1 MSKRPLS
8 IPHLVFGLVFLGA
21 SVLWAVGA
29 GTDAEAPDL
38 AVMAPAVL
46 IVAGVIGLIG
56 VIANARRRDDVP
68 LAPYETTPEPD
79 TASGTTD
86 PQYAATGVDHEEEER

>member
-1 MSKRPLS
+1 MSNRPLS
-8 IPHLVFGLVFLGA
+8 IPHLVFGLIFLGG
-21 SVLWAVGA
+21 SVLWAIGA

-56 VIANARRRDDVP
+56 VVVNARRRD
-68 LAPYETTPEPD
+68 
-79 TASGTTD
+79 TASGATD
-86 PQYAATGVDHEEEER
+86 PQYAATGVDHEEEQR